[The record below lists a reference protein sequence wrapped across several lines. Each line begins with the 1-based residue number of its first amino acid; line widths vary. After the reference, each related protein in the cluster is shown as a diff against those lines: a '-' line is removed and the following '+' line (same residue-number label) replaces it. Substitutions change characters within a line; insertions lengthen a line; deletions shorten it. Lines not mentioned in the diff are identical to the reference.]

1 MTFLHVSL
9 LLGSI
14 ASFAPILF
22 HLLGKRQP
30 KTLEFPAIRF
40 VRKTAVEAQRGWSV
54 KRWLLLL
61 LRVLMVLV
69 LVMALAS
76 PRVATGLFANA
87 AVGGL
92 LAVLAMLASAA
103 ALVLWGKR
111 RGMLAISIPLTLA
124 VGLWGAASYF
134 GWAVLKRSDESP
146 LSKADGPVA
155 AALIIDTSPTMGYK
169 YHNHTRLED
178 AKEMARWLMD
188 RFPMGS
194 QVAIIGNDGAIR
206 MNQDRLSAERQLD
219 RVTTE
224 GRASDLSERIQS
236 AIAVVRKSELERR
249 EVYVLSDMRERAWKN
264 IGTAGLATA
273 ISGETQVAQSPAGD
287 PSKWELGATERQPKV
302 LLQIIDLGVPEGDLR
317 NWGLD
322 SLKLSSESVV
332 PGGGVSLDV
341 TLGALEGEAKEQVM
355 VELLAE
361 PVERRP
367 VISRDGQWVVPEAKL
382 LDRQV
387 VQPGSTG
394 GTNLRLQWKDLVE
407 GTNHATVRLSRP
419 DPLESDNVMF
429 VTVESK
435 EQGRSLVVSD
445 NSVDGQIVALMLN
458 PLSDTPQAQSS
469 QTQSPQALGQQATG
483 QQQGGGQQ
491 GGGQQGGG
499 KSGAEEKGSGSRA
512 TGVDVEPRN
521 RIGQLELS
529 KYSTVVLYNPAELSG
544 DEADKLLSWVEA
556 GGGLLVVLG
565 PDAKFE
571 QPLNQGTKT
580 GVGSA
585 VGGLPSLLPG
595 RVMGMQRVD
604 PQDPVIGGANVVLK
618 PSLENHPLWNIF
630 ERPAKEIPWVSY
642 PVNQYWILDGLPES
656 TSVIAD
662 LSQTEHPLLTES
674 VRGSGRIMVMTLPY
688 PEPSVNAQKGAWSEL
703 YTTSAD
709 AWPGF
714 ALFLGT
720 VQYLATQS
728 KHPVNYPVGA
738 TAVLE
743 NNPKEYPK
751 AYELLA
757 PNGEMIRVEADE
769 EALQYPYT
777 QQPGQYRL
785 RGVRARGPLV
795 RGFSVNI
802 DRDELSLKS
811 VNRLDLEAGIGRE
824 QLLIAKSKDEVQSSI
839 GEGRYGRDLSPF
851 LWVILAMMVMAEQ
864 TMSSRFYGSRG
875 KGKA

>member
-92 LAVLAMLASAA
+92 LAVLASLASAA

-111 RGMLAISIPLTLA
+111 RGILAISIPLVLA

-146 LSKADGPVA
+146 LSNADGPVA

-264 IGTAGLATA
+264 IGTADLASA
-273 ISGETQVAQSPAGD
+273 ISGEPQGTQTPAGE

-302 LLQIIDLGVPEGDLR
+302 LLQIIDLGVPEVDLR

-322 SLKLSSESVV
+322 ALKLSSESVV

-341 TLGALEGEAKEQVM
+341 TLGALEGEVKEQVM

-367 VISRDGQWVVPEAKL
+367 VISRDGQWVAPEAKL

-429 VTVESK
+429 VTVEAK

-458 PLSDTPQAQSS
+458 PLAEPSQTESS
-469 QTQSPQALGQQATG
+469 QAGGQQAG
-483 QQQGGGQQ
+483 SKNGPEERGGG
-491 GGGQQGGG
+491 
-499 KSGAEEKGSGSRA
+499 SRT

-571 QPLNQGTKT
+571 QASKQGATA
-580 GVGSA
+580 VAGSA

-595 RVMGMQRVD
+595 RVMGLQRVD
-604 PQDPVIGGANVVLK
+604 PQDPAIGGANVVLK

-688 PEPSVNAQKGAWSEL
+688 PEPGGNAQKGAWSEL

-811 VNRLDLEAGIGRE
+811 VNRLELEAGIGRE

>member
-92 LAVLAMLASAA
+92 LAVLASLASAA

-111 RGMLAISIPLTLA
+111 RGILAISIPLVLA

-146 LSKADGPVA
+146 LSNADGPVA

-249 EVYVLSDMRERAWKN
+249 EVYVLSDMRERAWKS
-264 IGTAGLATA
+264 IGTANLASA
-273 ISGETQVAQSPAGD
+273 ISGEPQGTQTPPGE

-302 LLQIIDLGVPEGDLR
+302 LLQIIDLGVPEVDLR

-322 SLKLSSESVV
+322 ALKLSSESVV

-341 TLGALEGEAKEQVM
+341 TLGALEGEVKEQVM

-367 VISRDGQWVVPEAKL
+367 VISRDGQWVAPEAKL

-429 VTVESK
+429 VTVEAK

-458 PLSDTPQAQSS
+458 PLAEPSQTESS
-469 QTQSPQALGQQATG
+469 QAGGQQAG
-483 QQQGGGQQ
+483 S
-491 GGGQQGGG
+491 
-499 KSGAEEKGSGSRA
+499 KSGPEERGSGSRT

-565 PDAKFE
+565 PEAKFE
-571 QPLNQGTKT
+571 QASKQGTPA
-580 GVGSA
+580 VAGSA

-595 RVMGMQRVD
+595 RVMGLQRVD
-604 PQDPVIGGANVVLK
+604 PQDPAIGGANVVLK

-688 PEPSVNAQKGAWSEL
+688 PEPGVNAQKGAWSEL

-811 VNRLDLEAGIGRE
+811 VNRLELEAGIGRE

>member
-1 MTFLHVSL
+1 M
-9 LLGSI
+9 
-14 ASFAPILF
+14 
-22 HLLGKRQP
+22 
-30 KTLEFPAIRF
+30 
-40 VRKTAVEAQRGWSV
+40 RKTAVEAQRGWSV

-92 LAVLAMLASAA
+92 LAVLATLASAA
-103 ALVLWGKR
+103 AWVLWGKR
-111 RGMLAISIPLTLA
+111 RGMLAISIPLALA
-124 VGLWGAASYF
+124 VGLWGSASYF

-146 LSKADGPVA
+146 LSNADGPVA

-206 MNQDRLSAERQLD
+206 VNQDRLSAERQLD

-264 IGTAGLATA
+264 IGTADLASA
-273 ISGETQVAQSPAGD
+273 ISGEPLGAQAPAGD

-302 LLQIIDLGVPEGDLR
+302 LLQIVDLGVPEGDLR

-322 SLKLSSESVV
+322 ALKLSSESVV

-341 TLGALEGEAKEQVM
+341 TLGALEGEVKEQVM

-429 VTVESK
+429 VTVEAK

-458 PLSDTPQAQSS
+458 PLAESS
-469 QTQSPQALGQQATG
+469 QAESSQAGSQQSGGQQKGGQQSGQQSGGQQA
-483 QQQGGGQQ
+483 
-491 GGGQQGGG
+491 GG
-499 KSGAEEKGSGSRA
+499 KSGAEEKGGGSRA

-571 QPLNQGTKT
+571 QASNQGAKT
-580 GVGSA
+580 GAGSA
-585 VGGLPSLLPG
+585 VGGLPGLLPG
-595 RVMGMQRVD
+595 RVMGIQRVD
-604 PQDPVIGGANVVLK
+604 PQDPAIGGANVVLK

-688 PEPSVNAQKGAWSEL
+688 PEPGINAQKGAWSEL

-757 PNGEMIRVEADE
+757 PNGEVIRVEADE

-811 VNRLDLEAGIGRE
+811 VNRLELEAGIGRE